1 MGVGVSLHWGG
12 GDLRQLKKEEIG
24 RVRGRLFEREACLKS
39 LPRGLALINR
49 RALHDNLGAYSRKCG
64 IWIGIWNPKTLSS
77 ISVSLFTWYLH
88 GYIHDLSNT
97 EQGSII
103 LAFRKQ
109 PSLLAPRPEGDT
121 WVNFCWVCAAGLS
134 EPLPQYSLFCGQL

>member
-1 MGVGVSLHWGG
+1 MGVGVSLHWGGGGWG

-64 IWIGIWNPKTLSS
+64 I
-77 ISVSLFTWYLH
+77 
-88 GYIHDLSNT
+88 
-97 EQGSII
+97 
-103 LAFRKQ
+103 
-109 PSLLAPRPEGDT
+109 
-121 WVNFCWVCAAGLS
+121 
-134 EPLPQYSLFCGQL
+134 